1 MDFTAFYEEN
11 AGWMFRLA
19 KAILKNE
26 QDAEDAL
33 QEAFLTV
40 VRKWD
45 FYSSLDK
52 DAMKAALTVITRSRS
67 VNILRKRRET
77 ADPELIER
85 TLPGDEISMTAG
97 LILEEAIAALPPKQ
111 REILLLRFADGFS
124 LREIAEMLDEKPET
138 VRKALYRAR
147 KQVRRSVKGEA

>member
-1 MDFTAFYEEN
+1 
-11 AGWMFRLA
+11 
-19 KAILKNE
+19 
-26 QDAEDAL
+26 
-33 QEAFLTV
+33 
-40 VRKWD
+40 
-45 FYSSLDK
+45 
-52 DAMKAALTVITRSRS
+52 MKAALTVITRSRS

-147 KQVRRSVKGEA
+147 KQVRRSVKEEA

>member
-19 KAILKNE
+19 MAILKNE

-40 VRKWD
+40 VQKWD

-97 LILEEAIAALPPKQ
+97 LILEEAMAALPPKQ

-147 KQVRRSVKGEA
+147 KQVRRSVKEEA

>member
-1 MDFTAFYEEN
+1 MDICFQERLRMDFTAFYEEN

-45 FYSSLDK
+45 FYTSLDK
-52 DAMKAALTVITRSRS
+52 DALKAALTVITRSRS
-67 VNILRKRRET
+67 VPVAFRHSLECTFCRFRLPFPGLYSTVQWQLGWRRKT
-77 ADPELIER
+77 
-85 TLPGDEISMTAG
+85 
-97 LILEEAIAALPPKQ
+97 
-111 REILLLRFADGFS
+111 S
-124 LREIAEMLDEKPET
+124 LFMSTE
-138 VRKALYRAR
+138 
-147 KQVRRSVKGEA
+147 